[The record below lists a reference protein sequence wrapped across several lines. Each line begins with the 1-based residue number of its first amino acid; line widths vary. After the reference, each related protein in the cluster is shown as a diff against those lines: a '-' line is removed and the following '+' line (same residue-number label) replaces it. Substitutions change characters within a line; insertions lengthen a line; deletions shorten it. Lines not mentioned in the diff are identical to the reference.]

1 MKVIAVRGTPL
12 DFRES
17 PTRRDDPSEES
28 PIQEAVNVIG
38 TAVFDDDERLMP
50 LISGYLSHAL
60 READISQQTAITY
73 GRNLGYTCEYLMNRR
88 EFRDCERDSAFL
100 EIRTHVIEEYF
111 AHLREAEGLSKTTV
125 RNRDSSLM
133 AFFNDSL
140 CRGVDDVPAPRTA
153 PNPYTAGYLSPRPN
167 KNLVVACSLNNLREL
182 ILATQSER
190 ERCLLQFMYD
200 AGVRRSEVPRVTL
213 KAIDD
218 ALRFQDTLF
227 ISPGVSEPVNADYCP
242 LHIDGSKGPAD
253 SFKPR
258 QTLVSR
264 ATLLRIKKYHASPL
278 YKMTKRQFKGAENT
292 PAFLNAE
299 GGEYTPRSISKL
311 LERTSERALNLLKID
326 RMISPHKLRHGN
338 AYALLRTPDIGS
350 DYLDRLVSVQK
361 TLGHSR
367 LSTSE
372 TYTQIP
378 YDLYQKLVRPGT
390 ETKTKAGEMAEL
402 SQQTRLKI
410 DAGDMK

>member
-1 MKVIAVRGTPL
+1 MKVIAVRGKSL
-12 DFRES
+12 DLSES

-28 PIQEAVNVIG
+28 QVHEAVKVTG
-38 TAVFDDDERLMP
+38 AAVFDDDERLMP
-50 LISGYLSHAL
+50 LISGYLSHSLQTAQIA
-60 READISQQTAITY
+60 EQTAITY

-111 AHLREAEGLSKTTV
+111 ANLREAEGISKKTV

-140 CRGVDDVPAPRTA
+140 CKGVDDMPAPRTA
-153 PNPYTAGYLSPRPN
+153 PNPYTGGFLSPRPN
-167 KNLVVACSLNNLREL
+167 KGLVVACSLNDLTAL
-182 ILATQSER
+182 ILSTQSER

-218 ALRFQDTLF
+218 AIQFQDTLF
-227 ISPGVSEPVNADYCP
+227 ISPGVTEPVNADYCP

-253 SFKPR
+253 SSKPR

-278 YKMTKRQFKGAENT
+278 YKMCKRQFKGAENT
-292 PAFLNAE
+292 PAFMNAE

-311 LERTSERALNLLKID
+311 LERVSGRALNLLKID

-338 AYALLRTPDIGS
+338 AYALLRTPDIGT
-350 DYLDRLVSVQK
+350 DHLDRLVVVQK
-361 TLGHSR
+361 TLGHSK

-372 TYTQIP
+372 IYTQIP
-378 YDLYQKLVRPGT
+378 FDLYQKLVRPGT

>member
-1 MKVIAVRGTPL
+1 VKVISIRGKIL
-12 DFRES
+12 EFSES
-17 PTRRDDPSEES
+17 PTRRDNTTEVSQ
-28 PIQEAVNVIG
+28 IHEAVKLTG
-38 TAVFDDDERLMP
+38 AAVFDDDERLMP
-50 LISGYLSHAL
+50 LISGFLSHGLRNAL
-60 READISQQTAITY
+60 ISEQSALTY
-73 GRNLGYTCEYLMNRR
+73 GRNLGYTHEYLMGRR

-111 AHLREAEGLSKTTV
+111 AHLREIEEISKKTL
-125 RNRDSSLM
+125 RNRDCSLM
-133 AFFNDSL
+133 AFFNNSL

-153 PNPYTAGYLSPRPN
+153 PNPYVAGYLSPRPN
-167 KNLVVACSLNNLREL
+167 KSLVVACSLHNLREL

-190 ERCLLQFMYD
+190 ERCLLQFIYD
-200 AGVRRSEVPRVTL
+200 TGLRRSEVPRVTL

-227 ISPGVSEPVNADYCP
+227 ISRGISEPVNADYCP
-242 LHIDGSKGPAD
+242 LRIDGSKGPAD

-258 QTLVSR
+258 DTLVSR
-264 ATLLRIKKYHASPL
+264 ATLLRVKKYHASPL
-278 YKMTKRQFKGAENT
+278 YRMYKRQFPSAEAT

-299 GGEYTPRSISKL
+299 GGQFTARSISKL
-311 LERTSERALNLLKID
+311 LERTSKRALCLMKID

-338 AYALLRTPDIGS
+338 AYALLRTPDIGT

-361 TLGHSR
+361 TLGHSQ
-367 LSTSE
+367 LKTSE

-378 YDLYQKLVRPGT
+378 FDLYQKLVSPGT

-402 SQQTRLKI
+402 SLQTRLRI

>member
-1 MKVIAVRGTPL
+1 MKVVAVRGQPL
-12 DFRES
+12 DLSES
-17 PTRRDDPSEES
+17 PTRRDDVSDEYQT
-28 PIQEAVNVIG
+28 QEALKLTG
-38 TAVFDDDERLMP
+38 AAVFDDDERLMP
-50 LISGYLSHAL
+50 LISGFLSHELRNAL
-60 READISQQTAITY
+60 ISQQSALTY
-73 GRNLGYTCEYLMNRR
+73 GRNLGYFHEYLMGRR
-88 EFRDCERDSAFL
+88 EFANCERDSAFL

-111 AHLREAEGLSKTTV
+111 AHIREAEEISKKTV

-133 AFFNDSL
+133 AFFNKSL
-140 CRGVDDVPAPRTA
+140 CRGVDDLPAPRTES
-153 PNPYTAGYLSPRPN
+153 NPYVGGLLSPRPN
-167 KNLVVACSLNNLREL
+167 KRLVIACSLDNLREL

-190 ERCLLQFMYD
+190 ERCLLQFIYD
-200 AGVRRSEVPRVTL
+200 TGVRRSEVPRVTL

-227 ISPGVSEPVNADYCP
+227 VSPGASVSVNADYCP
-242 LHIDGSKGPAD
+242 MRIDGSKGSAD

-258 QTLVSR
+258 DTLVSR
-264 ATLLRIKKYHASPL
+264 ATLLRVKKYHASPL
-278 YKMTKRQFKGAENT
+278 YRMYKGQFRNAEET

-299 GGEYTPRSISKL
+299 GGQYTARSISKL
-311 LERTSERALNLLKID
+311 LERTSKRALDLLRID

-338 AYALLRTPDIGS
+338 AYALLRTPDIGT
-350 DYLDRLVSVQK
+350 DFLDRMVAVQK

-367 LSTSE
+367 LTTSE

-378 YDLYQKLVRPGT
+378 HDLYQKLVRPGT

-402 SQQTRLKI
+402 SQQTRLRI

>member
-1 MKVIAVRGTPL
+1 MKVIAVRGKAL
-12 DFRES
+12 DFSES
-17 PTRRDDPSEES
+17 PTRGDDSYEES
-28 PIQEAVNVIG
+28 PVQAAVKVTG
-38 TAVFDDDERLMP
+38 AAVFDDDERLMP
-50 LISGYLSHAL
+50 LISGYLSQELQNAQ
-60 READISQQTAITY
+60 ISQQTAITY

-88 EFRDCERDSAFL
+88 EFRDCERDSSFL
-100 EIRTHVIEEYF
+100 EVRAHVIEEYF
-111 AHLREAEGLSKTTV
+111 AHLREVEELSKKTV

-140 CRGVDDVPAPRTA
+140 CQGFDDLPASRTA
-153 PNPYTAGYLSPRPN
+153 PNPYTGGYLSPRPN
-167 KNLVVACSLNNLREL
+167 KSLVVACSLNDLREL

-190 ERCLLQFMYD
+190 ERCLLQFMFD
-200 AGVRRSEVPRVTL
+200 AGIRRSELPRVTL

-218 ALRFQDTLF
+218 AMRFQDMLF
-227 ISPGVSEPVNADYCP
+227 ISSGVSEPVSADYCP
-242 LHIDGSKGPAD
+242 LYINGSKGPAD

-278 YKMTKRQFKGAENT
+278 YKMHKRQFSGAENT

-311 LERTSERALNLLKID
+311 VERTSRRALNRLKID

-338 AYALLRTPDIGS
+338 AYALLRTPDIGN
-350 DYLDRLVSVQK
+350 DHLDRLVTVQK
-361 TLGHSR
+361 TLGHSK

-372 TYTQIP
+372 IYTQIP
-378 YDLYQKLVRPGT
+378 YDLYQKLVRPGA

-402 SQQTRLKI
+402 SQQTRLTI
-410 DAGDMK
+410 RAGDMK

>member
-1 MKVIAVRGTPL
+1 MKVIAVRGKPL
-12 DFRES
+12 DFSES

-28 PIQEAVNVIG
+28 QVHEAVKVTG
-38 TAVFDDDERLMP
+38 AAVFDDDERLMP
-50 LISGYLSHAL
+50 LVSGFLSHGLQTAQIA
-60 READISQQTAITY
+60 EQTAITY
-73 GRNLGYTCEYLMNRR
+73 GRNLGYTCGYLMNRR

-100 EIRTHVIEEYF
+100 EVRTHVIEEYF
-111 AHLREAEGLSKTTV
+111 AHLREAEDISKKTV

-133 AFFNDSL
+133 AFFNDYL
-140 CRGVDDVPAPRTA
+140 CKGVDDVPALRTA
-153 PNPYTAGYLSPRPN
+153 TNPYTGGFLSPRPN
-167 KNLVVACSLNNLREL
+167 KSLVVACSLRDLTAL
-182 ILATQSER
+182 ILSTQSER

-200 AGVRRSEVPRVTL
+200 AGLRRSEVPRVTL

-218 ALRFQDTLF
+218 AMRFQDTLF

-278 YKMTKRQFKGAENT
+278 YKIPKRQFKGAENT

-311 LERTSERALNLLKID
+311 LERVSERALNLLKID

-338 AYALLRTPDIGS
+338 AYALLRTPDIGN
-350 DYLDRLVSVQK
+350 DYLDRLVTVQK
-361 TLGHSR
+361 TLGHSE

-372 TYTQIP
+372 VYTQIP

-402 SQQTRLKI
+402 SQQTRLRI
-410 DAGDMK
+410 DAGDTK